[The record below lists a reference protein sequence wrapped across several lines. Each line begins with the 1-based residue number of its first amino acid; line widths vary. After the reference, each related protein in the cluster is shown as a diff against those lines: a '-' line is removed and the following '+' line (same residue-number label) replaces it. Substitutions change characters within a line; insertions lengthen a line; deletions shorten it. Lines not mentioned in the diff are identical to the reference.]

1 MKTILR
7 VDRKGTAT
15 ELGVPKGQFVTLRV
29 SPDGQKLAVFKDRA
43 ASRSS
48 DIWVIDI
55 NTGNATPLTT
65 QGTDAWPIWAPDGKR
80 VLFERDGKQLMSI
93 AADGSGA
100 IETVMTGPGV
110 LFPASANE
118 KLLIYLLNP
127 GDRRY
132 QIWSRPMSGP
142 GEPQRFTESK
152 FAMSDAELSPDG
164 HWMVYSSNDSGAQEI
179 WVQAFPAG
187 ERHRISTNG
196 GSNPA
201 WARNGRELFYL
212 ASGSTATARAMM
224 AVDFT
229 PGTVFKAGAPHKLFE
244 GNFFGTIPERSY
256 DVMPD
261 GEHFV
266 ILRQEESA
274 DESVS
279 KLNVVLNWAEEL
291 KKRAPKK

>member
-1 MKTILR
+1 
-7 VDRKGTAT
+7 VDRKGMAT
-15 ELGVPKGQFVTLRV
+15 ELGVPKGEFVTLRV
-29 SPDGQKLAVFKDRA
+29 STDGQKLAVFRDRA
-43 ASRSS
+43 TSRSS

-55 NTGNATPLTT
+55 STGNATPLTT
-65 QGTDAWPIWAPDGKR
+65 QGTDAWPIWSPDGRR

-100 IETVMTGPGV
+100 IETLMAETGLSV
-110 LFPASANE
+110 PASASE
-118 KLLIYLLNP
+118 KLLIYLLNS
-127 GDRRY
+127 GEGRF

-142 GEPQRFTESK
+142 GEAQRFTESN
-152 FAMSDAELSPDG
+152 FGMSDAELSPDG
-164 HWMVYSSNDSGAQEI
+164 HWMVYGSNDSGTNEI

-196 GSNPA
+196 GLNPA

-212 ASGSTATARAMM
+212 AFGSAGSARAMM

-229 PGTVFKAGAPHKLFE
+229 PGTVFNAGAPHKLFE
-244 GNFFGTIPERSY
+244 GNFFGTIPQRSY

-261 GEHFV
+261 GEHF
-266 ILRQEESA
+266 IMIRPEERP

-279 KLNVVLNWAEEL
+279 KLNVVLNWTEEL
-291 KKRAPKK
+291 KKRAPTK